1 MMPRVTSDVREWI
14 QKSAVTGR
22 SPELPQHP
30 IGTLAIVGVYGVLF
44 ALGWLLFYFYVYL
57 PRGSVTP

>member
-1 MMPRVTSDVREWI
+1 MMPRVTSDSEEWI
-14 QKSAVTGR
+14 RKRGMTGA

-44 ALGWLLFYFYVYL
+44 ALGWLLFHFVVYL